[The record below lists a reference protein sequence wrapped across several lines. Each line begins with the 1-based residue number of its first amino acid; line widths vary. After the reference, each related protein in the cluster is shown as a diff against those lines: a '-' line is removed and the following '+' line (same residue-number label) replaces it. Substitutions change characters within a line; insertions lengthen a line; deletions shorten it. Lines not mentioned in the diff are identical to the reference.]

1 MGISSSYDCSLFPYI
16 DPNVMEDLA
25 IGVTTQEVYDSL
37 FDMASLK
44 APGIDGLHAQ
54 FYQS

>member
-1 MGISSSYDCSLFPYI
+1 
-16 DPNVMEDLA
+16 MEDLA